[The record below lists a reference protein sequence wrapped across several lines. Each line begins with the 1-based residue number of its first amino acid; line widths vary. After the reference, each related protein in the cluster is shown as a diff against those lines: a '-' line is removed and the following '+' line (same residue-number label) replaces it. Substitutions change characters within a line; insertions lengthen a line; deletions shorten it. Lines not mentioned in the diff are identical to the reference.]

1 MACVIIRF
9 KMDHFDIH
17 ILKSRVFTTLSEKH
31 HRTAR
36 ITVAIV
42 LVFGI
47 AFSLAAPPLWGL
59 DEVAHFNRV
68 LDISNG
74 HIIPKKDVINAPNN
88 IPNNLRALEYTVYM
102 DLSDNKTTEL
112 FFNRKDVSYSDS
124 YKILDAQKFSR
135 TLEASPISAAY
146 SPFAYIGPVVGVV
159 IAKVLGLT
167 IGSTILL
174 ARLGG
179 LLSYTALVYFAIAL
193 LDNYRLKFL
202 VAVIALLPVSIF
214 QASTVS
220 ADTLNIG
227 LSLVF
232 VALIFRL
239 LLDKSKKDINKKM
252 LIGISTSAILLSL
265 IKINNIALLPLILLI
280 PRSVF
285 ATQVRGII
293 YKVFST
299 IVPIAAVFFWTVLVP
314 ITTNLNSVS
323 PRLDGLPVNATAQLH
338 LLATHP
344 LHLVTAAIASTLTQF
359 SSYLGTMTTTLGWN
373 VATLPSMLTL
383 FSVALL
389 VIAGVYAKT
398 DLRDNKVM
406 KIVFPIIGLAAA
418 ASVFAA
424 MYVAFNPVGFHR
436 VDGIQGR
443 YFIPYISLVL
453 VSFAYLPLELRI
465 KKKYE
470 GTVFLASAF
479 ALLTVV
485 FVCYLLVLH

>member
-1 MACVIIRF
+1 MHYSYIRGLV
-9 KMDHFDIH
+9 K
-17 ILKSRVFTTLSEKH
+17 RFTVALCQER

-42 LVFGI
+42 LIFGL
-47 AFSLAAPPLWGL
+47 AFALTAPPLWGL

-68 LDISNG
+68 LEISKG
-74 HIIPKKDVINAPNN
+74 QIIPKSEAGGTVNDVPS
-88 IPNNLRALEYTVYM
+88 NLRALEYTVYM
-102 DLSDNKTTEL
+102 DLSDNKTTDL
-112 FFNRKDVSYSDS
+112 FSDKKDVSYDGS
-124 YKILDAQKFSR
+124 YKILGAQKFSQ
-135 TLEASPISAAY
+135 TLEAPPITAAY
-146 SPFAYIGPVVGVV
+146 SPFAYIGPLVGVL
-159 IAKVLGLT
+159 IAKLSGLT
-167 IGSTILL
+167 IDSTIFL
-174 ARLGG
+174 ARIGG
-179 LLSYTALVYFAIAL
+179 LLSYAVLVYCAIAL